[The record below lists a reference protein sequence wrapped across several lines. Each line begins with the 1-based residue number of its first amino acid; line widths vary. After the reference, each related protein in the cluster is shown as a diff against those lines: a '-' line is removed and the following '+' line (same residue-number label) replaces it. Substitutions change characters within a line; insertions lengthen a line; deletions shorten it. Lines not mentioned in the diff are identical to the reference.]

1 MFFTLY
7 NGGLSQ
13 LCIKNIFSIMTKN
26 KTDTEE
32 FIKTNQ
38 DYVELIAKQY
48 QNRGLTFEQLINEGN
63 RGLAKAAE
71 CYNSSRDI
79 DSFIRYSSW
88 TIREYIL
95 QALAAVEQGKPIPTD
110 DDLAPRERGILRGIE
125 EGETLSEIAAYRRL
139 TELQLI
145 IIIKRIK
152 YKMSKNKDQKR
163 KAQLTIKAKNESF
176 RFQVEYIRKRNN
188 IEITGLEQ
196 EYEAELNAICQNGLT
211 EDIFVLSKIVEG
223 VRHKLGFEHEA
234 DKCSLK
240 GAIVPFI
247 LRITTTQ
254 PDRSSHVPG
263 IFAAKTPLQ
272 VSIAYDNEIRNR
284 VVDWV
289 KANYDGVTTRLGKP
303 ILKMENMVVEF
314 NRVIKS

>member
-7 NGGLSQ
+7 MVGYPNYASKTNLS
-13 LCIKNIFSIMTKN
+13 FMTHN

-32 FIKTNQ
+32 FIKTNGR
-38 DYVELIAKQY
+38 YVELIAKQY
-48 QNRGLTFEQLINEGN
+48 LNRGLTLKQLINEGN
-63 RGLAKAAE
+63 RGLVKAAE
-71 CYNSSRDI
+71 CYYSSIDI
-79 DSFIRYSSW
+79 DSFMRY
-88 TIREYIL
+88 TILVIREYIL
-95 QALAAVEQGKPIPTD
+95 QAVAAVEQGEPIPSD
-110 DDLAPRERGILRGIE
+110 DDLTPRERGILRGIE

-176 RFQVEYIRKRNN
+176 RFQVEYIRKKRN
-188 IEITGLEQ
+188 IDITGLEQ
-196 EYEAELNAICQNGLT
+196 EYETELSTICQNGLT
-211 EDIFVLSKIVEG
+211 EDLFALSKIVDG
-223 VRHKLGFEHEA
+223 VRHELGFEHEA

-240 GAIVPFI
+240 SAIVPFI
-247 LRITTTQ
+247 LRITTT
-254 PDRSSHVPG
+254 PPNSSAYVPG

-289 KANYDGVTTRLGKP
+289 KEHYDGVTTRLGKP
-303 ILKMENMVVEF
+303 ILKLENMVVEF

>member
-1 MFFTLY
+1 
-7 NGGLSQ
+7 
-13 LCIKNIFSIMTKN
+13 
-26 KTDTEE
+26 
-32 FIKTNQ
+32 
-38 DYVELIAKQY
+38 
-48 QNRGLTFEQLINEGN
+48 
-63 RGLAKAAE
+63 
-71 CYNSSRDI
+71 
-79 DSFIRYSSW
+79 
-88 TIREYIL
+88 
-95 QALAAVEQGKPIPTD
+95 
-110 DDLAPRERGILRGIE
+110 LRGIE
-125 EGETLSEIAAYRRL
+125 DGETLTEIAAYRRL

-188 IEITGLEQ
+188 IDITGLEQ
-196 EYEAELNAICQNGLT
+196 EYEAELNAICQSGLT
-211 EDIFVLSKIVEG
+211 EDLFVLSKIVDG
-223 VRHKLGFEHEA
+223 VRCNLGFKQED

-240 GAIVPFI
+240 GALVPFI
-247 LRITTTQ
+247 LGITSTQ
-254 PDRSSHVPG
+254 PDSSTYVPG
-263 IFAAKTPLQ
+263 IFAAQTPLQ

-314 NRVIKS
+314 NRVIKE

>member
-1 MFFTLY
+1 
-7 NGGLSQ
+7 
-13 LCIKNIFSIMTKN
+13 MTKN
-26 KTDTEE
+26 KNDTDEW
-32 FIKTNQ
+32 IKTNQ
-38 DYVELIAKQY
+38 DYVELIVKQY
-48 QNRGLTFEQLINEGN
+48 LNRGLTTEQLINEGN

-71 CYNSSRDI
+71 CY
-79 DSFIRYSSW
+79 YSSIDIASFMRH
-88 TIREYIL
+88 TAYMIRAYIL
-95 QALAAVEQGKPIPTD
+95 QALAAVEQGEPIPTD
-110 DDLAPRERGILRGIE
+110 DDLTPRERGILRGIE
-125 EGETLSEIAAYRRL
+125 DGETLTEIAAYRRL

-188 IEITGLEQ
+188 IDITGLEQ
-196 EYEAELNAICQNGLT
+196 EYEAELNAICQSGLT
-211 EDIFVLSKIVEG
+211 EDLFVLSKIVDG
-223 VRHKLGFEHEA
+223 VRCNLGFKQED

-240 GAIVPFI
+240 GALVPFI
-247 LRITTTQ
+247 LGITSTQ
-254 PDRSSHVPG
+254 PDSSTYVPG
-263 IFAAKTPLQ
+263 IFTAKIPLQ

-314 NRVIKS
+314 NRVIK